1 MMQLARRA
9 SRVRDGG
16 NSVLENQLVLRARLE
31 EQRKLVEALN
41 PPQQLGAVD
50 EIYCHCSFLAA
61 RKIQK
66 TILDV
71 LWCLL

>member
-1 MMQLARRA
+1 MMQLAGRA

-41 PPQQLGAVD
+41 PSQQLGAVD
-50 EIYCHCSFLAA
+50 QVYGHRGFLTT

-66 TILDV
+66 TILNI